1 MKSST
6 FFWIIILL
14 SNFIFAED
22 KIKGM
27 VKDSKNQKPISDVN
41 IYLKKSR
48 TGTTSDENGEFVL
61 YIKNDKDE
69 LEIEFSHVAYESVFI
84 YGWNKDFIEIE
95 MNEVFLQLDDIVVT
109 SMKCEYNLSNV
120 PIYTEIINKSAIRQ
134 SGAVTLNDLMEQT
147 PGISKNYDVHGSFDY
162 NLLGLD
168 SKYILILKDGNPITG
183 KFNDKVDLDQIM
195 VLNTDRIEIIKGPGS
210 ALYGT
215 EAMGGVINIISDKS
229 IKKNKVEVQLRK
241 ISYEDDIKKFQ
252 NGSSGDVL
260 SLTYG
265 KSYKAFE
272 FQSSILSQRLRKNG
286 SNNDLGKDKIDKL
299 NIDGQLGWESSN
311 EKNEVNIRFIYFD
324 QLDGAKEL
332 TSTGYL
338 VSSNSTNIDRK
349 DIKVDY
355 KKIINKNV
363 TFFQNISSSHYSR
376 EYNQSGIDSTFF
388 RLNMAKESLIDYEAK
403 INFNTSVYNWI
414 AGFEYSEPGYNNM
427 RLRDT
432 THRRTLKGLFLQNQ
446 YMMSEKINLVT
457 GFRSDIYNKK
467 IVYNPRIAL
476 MFNFNTKIK
485 YRLSYGEGFRV
496 PSILETFIDFYNID
510 QGYMVKGN
518 PNLKPEK
525 SKGLTFNLDFSGNNR
540 FRLNF
545 LGYYN
550 IFTNKISTE
559 QQTNAAVSPTTFSY
573 QNISEATFKG
583 FEIFSDFILDNTST
597 IRLNLNLRE
606 SNDENGMELP
616 RTIPVSTGINYT
628 QNIQRYRLRLILNY
642 SYNRR
647 TKSVSSFEIL
657 DLRLNKKISK
667 NFSLNIG
674 IKNIGN
680 FTDSEYGPYIGRST
694 YIEMTK
700 Q

>member
-215 EAMGGVINIISDKS
+215 EAMGGVINIISDKN

-355 KKIINKNV
+355 KKIINKNI

-525 SKGLTFNLDFSGNNR
+525 SKGLTFNLDFSGKNR

-550 IFTNKISTE
+550 IFTNKILTE

>member
-14 SNFIFAED
+14 SNFIFAEE

-61 YIKNDKDE
+61 DIKNDKDE

-134 SGAVTLNDLMEQT
+134 SGAVTLSDLMEQT

-195 VLNTDRIEIIKGPGS
+195 VSNTDRIEIIKGPGS

-215 EAMGGVINIISDKS
+215 EAMGGVINIISDKN

-286 SNNDLGKDKIDKL
+286 SNNDMGKDKIDKL

-432 THRRTLKGLFLQNQ
+432 THRRILKGLFLQNQ

-476 MFNFNTKIK
+476 MFNFNKKIK

-525 SKGLTFNLDFSGNNR
+525 SKGLTFNLDFSGKNR

-559 QQTNAAVSPTTFSY
+559 QQTNTAVSPTTFSY

-583 FEIFSDFILDNTST
+583 FEIFSDFILDNTRT

>member
-61 YIKNDKDE
+61 DIKNDKDE

-134 SGAVTLNDLMEQT
+134 SGAVTLSDLMEQT

-195 VLNTDRIEIIKGPGS
+195 VSNTDRIEIIKGPGS

-215 EAMGGVINIISDKS
+215 EAMGGVINIISDKN

-241 ISYEDDIKKFQ
+241 ISYEDDIKEFQ

-414 AGFEYSEPGYNNM
+414 VGFEYSEPGYNNM

-476 MFNFNTKIK
+476 MFNFNKKIK

-583 FEIFSDFILDNTST
+583 FEMFSDFILDNTST

>member
-61 YIKNDKDE
+61 DIKNDKDE

-134 SGAVTLNDLMEQT
+134 SGAVTLSDLMEQT

-195 VLNTDRIEIIKGPGS
+195 VSNTDRIEIIKGPGS

-215 EAMGGVINIISDKS
+215 EAMGGVINIISDKN

-432 THRRTLKGLFLQNQ
+432 THRRILKGLFLQNQ

-476 MFNFNTKIK
+476 MFNFNKKIK

-559 QQTNAAVSPTTFSY
+559 QQTNTAVSPTTFSY

>member
-61 YIKNDKDE
+61 DIKNDKDE

-134 SGAVTLNDLMEQT
+134 SGAVTLSDLMEQT

-195 VLNTDRIEIIKGPGS
+195 VSNTDRIEIIKGPGS

-215 EAMGGVINIISDKS
+215 EAMGGVINIISDKN

-476 MFNFNTKIK
+476 MFNFNKKIK

>member
-1 MKSST
+1 MKSLP
-6 FFWIIILL
+6 FFWIIFLL
-14 SNFIFAED
+14 INFILAENE
-22 KIKGM
+22 IKGI
-27 VKDSKNQKPISDVN
+27 VKDSKNKKPISDVN
-41 IYLKKSR
+41 IYLKKSK
-48 TGTTSDENGEFVL
+48 TGTTSDKNGEFIL
-61 YIKNDKDE
+61 DIKNDKDD
-69 LEIEFSHVAYESVFI
+69 LEIEFGHVAYESVFI
-84 YGWNKDFIEIE
+84 YDWNNEFIEIE

-120 PIYTEIINKSAIRQ
+120 PIYTEIINKSTIRQ
-134 SGAVTLNDLMEQT
+134 SGAVTLSDLMEQT

-195 VLNTDRIEIIKGPGS
+195 VSNTDRIEIIKGPGS

-215 EAMGGVINIISDKS
+215 EAMGGVINIISDKN

-311 EKNEVNIRFIYFD
+311 EKNEVNIRLIYFD

-476 MFNFNTKIK
+476 MFNFNKKIK

-583 FEIFSDFILDNTST
+583 FEIFSDFILDNTRT

-667 NFSLNIG
+667 NFSLNMG

>member
-61 YIKNDKDE
+61 DIKNDKDE

-120 PIYTEIINKSAIRQ
+120 PIYTEIINKSTIRQ
-134 SGAVTLNDLMEQT
+134 SGAVTLSDLMEQT

-195 VLNTDRIEIIKGPGS
+195 VSNTDRIEIIKGPGS

-215 EAMGGVINIISDKS
+215 EAMGGVINIISDKN

-355 KKIINKNV
+355 KKIINKNI

-432 THRRTLKGLFLQNQ
+432 THRRILKGLFLQNQ

-476 MFNFNTKIK
+476 MFNFNKKIK

-525 SKGLTFNLDFSGNNR
+525 SKGLTFNLDFSGKNR

-550 IFTNKISTE
+550 IFTNKILTE

-583 FEIFSDFILDNTST
+583 FEIFSDFILDNTRT

-680 FTDSEYGPYIGRST
+680 FTDLEYGPYIGRST

>member
-476 MFNFNTKIK
+476 MFNFNKKIK

>member
-559 QQTNAAVSPTTFSY
+559 QQTNAAVSSTTFSY

>member
-61 YIKNDKDE
+61 DIKNDKDE

-134 SGAVTLNDLMEQT
+134 SGAVTLSDLMEQT

-195 VLNTDRIEIIKGPGS
+195 VSNTDRIEIIKGPGS

-215 EAMGGVINIISDKS
+215 EAMGGVINIISDKN

-432 THRRTLKGLFLQNQ
+432 THRRILKGLFLQNQ

-476 MFNFNTKIK
+476 MFNFNKKIK

-525 SKGLTFNLDFSGNNR
+525 SKGLTFNLDFSGKNR

-550 IFTNKISTE
+550 IFTNKILTE

-583 FEIFSDFILDNTST
+583 FEIFSDFILDNTRT

-680 FTDSEYGPYIGRST
+680 FTDLEYGPYIGRST

>member
-1 MKSST
+1 MKILPSL
-6 FFWIIILL
+6 WIMFLFL
-14 SNFIFAED
+14 NFILAENE
-22 KIKGM
+22 IKGI
-27 VKDSKNQKPISDVN
+27 VKDSKNKKPISDVN
-41 IYLKKSR
+41 IYLKKSK
-48 TGTTSDENGEFVL
+48 TGTTSDKNGEFIL
-61 YIKNDKDE
+61 DIKNDKDD
-69 LEIEFSHVAYESVFI
+69 LEIEFGHVAYESVFI
-84 YGWNKDFIEIE
+84 YDWNNEFIEIE

-134 SGAVTLNDLMEQT
+134 SGAVTLGDLMEQT
-147 PGISKNYDVHGSFDY
+147 PGISKNYDAHGSFDY

-168 SKYILILKDGNPITG
+168 SKYILILKDGNPIIG

-195 VLNTDRIEIIKGPGS
+195 VSNTDRIEIIKGPGS

-215 EAMGGVINIISDKS
+215 EAMGGVINIISDKNLN
-229 IKKNKVEVQLRK
+229 KNKVEVQLRK
-241 ISYEDDIKKFQ
+241 VSYEDDIKEFL
-252 NGSSGDVL
+252 NGSSGDLL

-265 KSYKAFE
+265 RPYKAFE
-272 FQSSILSQRLRKNG
+272 FQWSILSQRLRKNG
-286 SNNDLGKDKIDKL
+286 SNNALGKDKLDKL
-299 NIDGQLGWESSN
+299 NIDGQLGWESRN
-311 EKNEVNIRFIYFD
+311 KKNDLNIRFSYFD
-324 QLDGAKEL
+324 QIDGAKEL
-332 TSTGYL
+332 TSSGYL

-349 DIKVDY
+349 EIKIDY
-355 KKIINKNV
+355 KKVVNQNV
-363 TFFQNISSSHYSR
+363 TFFQNISSSHYYR
-376 EYNQSGIDSTFF
+376 KYNQSGIDSTFL
-388 RLNMAKESLIDYEAK
+388 RENMAEESLIDYEAK
-403 INFNTSVYNWI
+403 INFNTSVYNLVV
-414 AGFEYSEPGYNNM
+414 GLEYSEPGYSNM

-446 YMMSEKINLVT
+446 YTMSEKINLVA
-457 GFRSDIYNKK
+457 GLRSDIYNKK
-467 IVYNPRIAL
+467 IVYNPRVAL
-476 MFNFNTKIK
+476 MFNFNEKIK

-518 PNLKPEK
+518 PNLEPEK
-525 SKGLTFNLDFSGNNR
+525 SKGLTFNLDFSNDNSL
-540 FRLNF
+540 RLNF

-550 IFTNKISTE
+550 VFYNKISTE
-559 QQTNAAVSPTTFSY
+559 QQTNSAMLPTVFSY

-583 FEIFSDFILDNTST
+583 FEIFSDYILDNTST

-606 SNDENGMELP
+606 NNDGNGIELP

-647 TKSVSSFEIL
+647 TEPVSFEIV
-657 DLRLNKKISK
+657 DLRLNKKMSK

-680 FTDSEYGPYIGRST
+680 FTDLEYGPYLGRST
-694 YIEMTK
+694 YIEIIK

>member
-61 YIKNDKDE
+61 DIKNDKDE

-120 PIYTEIINKSAIRQ
+120 PIYTEIINKSTIRQ
-134 SGAVTLNDLMEQT
+134 SGAVTLSDLMEQT

-195 VLNTDRIEIIKGPGS
+195 VSNTDRIEIIKGPGS

-215 EAMGGVINIISDKS
+215 EAMGGVINIISDKN

-432 THRRTLKGLFLQNQ
+432 THRRILKGLFLQNQ

-476 MFNFNTKIK
+476 MFNFNKKIK

-680 FTDSEYGPYIGRST
+680 FTDLEYGPYIGRST

>member
-61 YIKNDKDE
+61 DIKNDKDE

-134 SGAVTLNDLMEQT
+134 SGAVTLSDLMEQT

-195 VLNTDRIEIIKGPGS
+195 VSNTDRIEIIKGPGS

-215 EAMGGVINIISDKS
+215 EAMGGVINIISDKN

-476 MFNFNTKIK
+476 MFNFNKKIK

-616 RTIPVSTGINYT
+616 RTIPLSTGINYT

-680 FTDSEYGPYIGRST
+680 FTDSEYGPYIGRSA

>member
-1 MKSST
+1 MKSLT

-61 YIKNDKDE
+61 DIKNDKDE

-134 SGAVTLNDLMEQT
+134 SGAVTLSDLMEQT

-195 VLNTDRIEIIKGPGS
+195 VSNTDRIEIIKGPGS

-215 EAMGGVINIISDKS
+215 EAMGGVINIISDKN

-467 IVYNPRIAL
+467 IVHNPRIAL
-476 MFNFNTKIK
+476 MFNFNKKIK

-680 FTDSEYGPYIGRST
+680 FTDLEYGPYIGRST

>member
-1 MKSST
+1 MKSLT

-61 YIKNDKDE
+61 DIKNDKDE

-134 SGAVTLNDLMEQT
+134 SGAVTLSDLMEQT

-195 VLNTDRIEIIKGPGS
+195 VSNTDRIEIIKGPGS

-215 EAMGGVINIISDKS
+215 EAMGGVINIISDKN

-476 MFNFNTKIK
+476 MFNFNKKIK

-559 QQTNAAVSPTTFSY
+559 QQTNAAVSPTSFSY

-680 FTDSEYGPYIGRST
+680 FTDLEYGPYIGRST

>member
-1 MKSST
+1 MKIST

-61 YIKNDKDE
+61 DIKNDKDE

-95 MNEVFLQLDDIVVT
+95 MDEVFLQLDDIVVT

-134 SGAVTLNDLMEQT
+134 SGAVTLSDLMEQT

-195 VLNTDRIEIIKGPGS
+195 VSNTDRIEIIKGPGS

-215 EAMGGVINIISDKS
+215 EAMGGVINIISDKN

-299 NIDGQLGWESSN
+299 NIEGQLGWESSN

-355 KKIINKNV
+355 KKIINKNI

-476 MFNFNTKIK
+476 MFNFNKKIK

-573 QNISEATFKG
+573 QNISEATLKG

-694 YIEMTK
+694 YIEITK

>member
-61 YIKNDKDE
+61 DIKNDKDE

-120 PIYTEIINKSAIRQ
+120 PIYTEIINKSTIRQ
-134 SGAVTLNDLMEQT
+134 SGAVTLSDLMEQT

-195 VLNTDRIEIIKGPGS
+195 VSNTDRIEIIKGPGS

-215 EAMGGVINIISDKS
+215 EAMGGVINIISDKN

-467 IVYNPRIAL
+467 TVYNPRIAL
-476 MFNFNTKIK
+476 MFNFNKKIK

-525 SKGLTFNLDFSGNNR
+525 SKGLTFNLDFSGKNR

>member
-61 YIKNDKDE
+61 DIKNDKDE

-134 SGAVTLNDLMEQT
+134 SGAVTLSDLMEQT

-195 VLNTDRIEIIKGPGS
+195 VSNTDRIEIIKGPGS

-215 EAMGGVINIISDKS
+215 EAMGGVINIISDKN

-432 THRRTLKGLFLQNQ
+432 THRRILKGLFLQNQ

-476 MFNFNTKIK
+476 MFNFNKKIK

>member
-1 MKSST
+1 MKSSP
-6 FFWIIILL
+6 FFWIIFLL
-14 SNFIFAED
+14 INFILAENE
-22 KIKGM
+22 IKGI
-27 VKDSKNQKPISDVN
+27 VKDSKNKKPISDVN
-41 IYLKKSR
+41 IYLKKSK
-48 TGTTSDENGEFVL
+48 TGTTSDKNGEFIL
-61 YIKNDKDE
+61 DIKNDKDD
-69 LEIEFSHVAYESVFI
+69 LEIEFGHVAYESVFI
-84 YGWNKDFIEIE
+84 YDWNNEFIEIE

-134 SGAVTLNDLMEQT
+134 SGAVTLGDLMEQT
-147 PGISKNYDVHGSFDY
+147 PGISKNYDAHGSFDY

-195 VLNTDRIEIIKGPGS
+195 VSNTDRIEIIKGPGS

-215 EAMGGVINIISDKS
+215 EAMGGVINIISDKNLN
-229 IKKNKVEVQLRK
+229 KNKVEVQLRK
-241 ISYEDDIKKFQ
+241 VSYEDDIKEFL
-252 NGSSGDVL
+252 NGSSGDLL

-265 KSYKAFE
+265 RPYKAFE
-272 FQSSILSQRLRKNG
+272 FQWSILSQRLRKNG
-286 SNNDLGKDKIDKL
+286 SNNALGKDKLDKL
-299 NIDGQLGWESSN
+299 NIDGQLGWESRN
-311 EKNEVNIRFIYFD
+311 KKNDLNIRFSYFD
-324 QLDGAKEL
+324 QIDGAKEL
-332 TSTGYL
+332 TSSGYL

-349 DIKVDY
+349 DIKIDY
-355 KKIINKNV
+355 KKVVNQNV

-376 EYNQSGIDSTFF
+376 KYNQSGIDSTFL
-388 RLNMAKESLIDYEAK
+388 RENMAEESLIDYEAK
-403 INFNTSVYNWI
+403 INFNTSVYNLVV
-414 AGFEYSEPGYNNM
+414 GLEYSEPGYSNM

-446 YMMSEKINLVT
+446 YKVSEKINLVA
-457 GFRSDIYNKK
+457 GLRSDIYNKK
-467 IVYNPRIAL
+467 IVYNPRVAL
-476 MFNFNTKIK
+476 MFNFNEKIK

-518 PNLKPEK
+518 PNLEPEK
-525 SKGLTFNLDFSGNNR
+525 SKGLTFNLDFSNDNS

-550 IFTNKISTE
+550 VFYNKISTE
-559 QQTNAAVSPTTFSY
+559 QQTNSAMLPTVFSY

-583 FEIFSDFILDNTST
+583 FEIFSDYILDNTST

-606 SNDENGMELP
+606 NNDGNGIELP

-647 TKSVSSFEIL
+647 TEPVSFEIV

-680 FTDSEYGPYIGRST
+680 FTDSEYGPYLGRST
-694 YIEMTK
+694 YIEIIK

>member
-61 YIKNDKDE
+61 DIKNDKDE

-134 SGAVTLNDLMEQT
+134 SGAVTLSDLMEQT

-195 VLNTDRIEIIKGPGS
+195 VSNTDRIEIIKGPGS

-215 EAMGGVINIISDKS
+215 EAMGGVINIISDKN

-299 NIDGQLGWESSN
+299 NIDGQLGWESRN
-311 EKNEVNIRFIYFD
+311 EKNKVNIRFIYFD

-432 THRRTLKGLFLQNQ
+432 THRRILKGLFLQNQ

-476 MFNFNTKIK
+476 MFNFNKKIK

-550 IFTNKISTE
+550 IFTNKILTE

-583 FEIFSDFILDNTST
+583 FEIFSDFILDNTRT

>member
-61 YIKNDKDE
+61 DIKNDKDE

-134 SGAVTLNDLMEQT
+134 SGAVTLSDLMEQT

-195 VLNTDRIEIIKGPGS
+195 VSNTDRIEIIKGPGS

-215 EAMGGVINIISDKS
+215 EAMGGVINIISDKN

-355 KKIINKNV
+355 KKIINKNI

-432 THRRTLKGLFLQNQ
+432 THRRILKGLFLQNQ

-476 MFNFNTKIK
+476 MFNFNKKIK

-525 SKGLTFNLDFSGNNR
+525 SKGLTFNLDFSGKNR

-550 IFTNKISTE
+550 IFTNKILTE

-583 FEIFSDFILDNTST
+583 FEIFSDFILDNTRT

>member
-61 YIKNDKDE
+61 DIKNDKDE

-134 SGAVTLNDLMEQT
+134 SGAVTLSDLMEQT

-162 NLLGLD
+162 NLMGLD

-195 VLNTDRIEIIKGPGS
+195 VSNTDRIEIIKGPGS

-215 EAMGGVINIISDKS
+215 EAMGGVINIISDKN

-299 NIDGQLGWESSN
+299 NIDGQLGWESRN

-432 THRRTLKGLFLQNQ
+432 THRRILKGLFLQNQ

-476 MFNFNTKIK
+476 MFNFNKKIK

-583 FEIFSDFILDNTST
+583 FEIFSDFILDNTRT

-667 NFSLNIG
+667 NLSLNIG

>member
-61 YIKNDKDE
+61 DIKNDKDE

-120 PIYTEIINKSAIRQ
+120 PIYTEIINKSTIRQ
-134 SGAVTLNDLMEQT
+134 SGAVTLSDLMEQT

-195 VLNTDRIEIIKGPGS
+195 VSNTDRIEIIKGPGS

-215 EAMGGVINIISDKS
+215 EAMGGVINIISDKN

-432 THRRTLKGLFLQNQ
+432 THRRILKGLFLQNQ

-476 MFNFNTKIK
+476 MFNFNKKIK

>member
-1 MKSST
+1 
-6 FFWIIILL
+6 
-14 SNFIFAED
+14 
-22 KIKGM
+22 
-27 VKDSKNQKPISDVN
+27 
-41 IYLKKSR
+41 
-48 TGTTSDENGEFVL
+48 
-61 YIKNDKDE
+61 
-69 LEIEFSHVAYESVFI
+69 
-84 YGWNKDFIEIE
+84 
-95 MNEVFLQLDDIVVT
+95 
-109 SMKCEYNLSNV
+109 
-120 PIYTEIINKSAIRQ
+120 
-134 SGAVTLNDLMEQT
+134 
-147 PGISKNYDVHGSFDY
+147 
-162 NLLGLD
+162 
-168 SKYILILKDGNPITG
+168 
-183 KFNDKVDLDQIM
+183 
-195 VLNTDRIEIIKGPGS
+195 
-210 ALYGT
+210 
-215 EAMGGVINIISDKS
+215 
-229 IKKNKVEVQLRK
+229 
-241 ISYEDDIKKFQ
+241 
-252 NGSSGDVL
+252 
-260 SLTYG
+260 
-265 KSYKAFE
+265 
-272 FQSSILSQRLRKNG
+272 
-286 SNNDLGKDKIDKL
+286 
-299 NIDGQLGWESSN
+299 
-311 EKNEVNIRFIYFD
+311 
-324 QLDGAKEL
+324 
-332 TSTGYL
+332 
-338 VSSNSTNIDRK
+338 
-349 DIKVDY
+349 
-355 KKIINKNV
+355 
-363 TFFQNISSSHYSR
+363 
-376 EYNQSGIDSTFF
+376 
-388 RLNMAKESLIDYEAK
+388 
-403 INFNTSVYNWI
+403 
-414 AGFEYSEPGYNNM
+414 
-427 RLRDT
+427 
-432 THRRTLKGLFLQNQ
+432 
-446 YMMSEKINLVT
+446 MMSEKINLVT

-476 MFNFNTKIK
+476 MFNFNKKIK

-518 PNLKPEK
+518 SNLKPEK
-525 SKGLTFNLDFSGNNR
+525 SKGLTFNLDFSGKNR

-583 FEIFSDFILDNTST
+583 IEIFSDFILDNTRT

-657 DLRLNKKISK
+657 DIRLNKKISK

>member
-61 YIKNDKDE
+61 DIKNDKDK

-84 YGWNKDFIEIE
+84 YGWNKGFIEIE

-134 SGAVTLNDLMEQT
+134 SGAVTLSDLMEQT

-195 VLNTDRIEIIKGPGS
+195 VSNTDRIEIIKGPGS

-215 EAMGGVINIISDKS
+215 EAMGGVINIISDKN

-338 VSSNSTNIDRK
+338 ISSNSTNIDRK

-467 IVYNPRIAL
+467 TVYNPRIAL
-476 MFNFNTKIK
+476 MFNFNKKIK

-559 QQTNAAVSPTTFSY
+559 QQTNAAFSPTTFSY

>member
-61 YIKNDKDE
+61 DIKNDKDE

-84 YGWNKDFIEIE
+84 YGWNKGFIEIE

-134 SGAVTLNDLMEQT
+134 SGAVTLSDLMEQT

-195 VLNTDRIEIIKGPGS
+195 VSNTDRIEIIKGPGS

-215 EAMGGVINIISDKS
+215 EAMGGVINIISDKN

-338 VSSNSTNIDRK
+338 ISSNSTNIDRK

-467 IVYNPRIAL
+467 TVYNPRIAL
-476 MFNFNTKIK
+476 MFNFNKKIK

>member
-6 FFWIIILL
+6 FFWITILL

-27 VKDSKNQKPISDVN
+27 VKDSKNKKPISDVN

-61 YIKNDKDE
+61 DIKNDKDE

-120 PIYTEIINKSAIRQ
+120 PIYTEIINKSTIRQ
-134 SGAVTLNDLMEQT
+134 SGAVTLSDLMEQT

-195 VLNTDRIEIIKGPGS
+195 VSNTDRIEIIKGPGS

-215 EAMGGVINIISDKS
+215 EAMGGVINIISDKN

-299 NIDGQLGWESSN
+299 NIDGQLGWESRN

-324 QLDGAKEL
+324 QLDGAK
-332 TSTGYL
+332 
-338 VSSNSTNIDRK
+338 
-349 DIKVDY
+349 
-355 KKIINKNV
+355 
-363 TFFQNISSSHYSR
+363 
-376 EYNQSGIDSTFF
+376 
-388 RLNMAKESLIDYEAK
+388 
-403 INFNTSVYNWI
+403 
-414 AGFEYSEPGYNNM
+414 
-427 RLRDT
+427 
-432 THRRTLKGLFLQNQ
+432 
-446 YMMSEKINLVT
+446 
-457 GFRSDIYNKK
+457 
-467 IVYNPRIAL
+467 
-476 MFNFNTKIK
+476 
-485 YRLSYGEGFRV
+485 
-496 PSILETFIDFYNID
+496 
-510 QGYMVKGN
+510 
-518 PNLKPEK
+518 
-525 SKGLTFNLDFSGNNR
+525 
-540 FRLNF
+540 
-545 LGYYN
+545 
-550 IFTNKISTE
+550 
-559 QQTNAAVSPTTFSY
+559 
-573 QNISEATFKG
+573 
-583 FEIFSDFILDNTST
+583 
-597 IRLNLNLRE
+597 
-606 SNDENGMELP
+606 
-616 RTIPVSTGINYT
+616 
-628 QNIQRYRLRLILNY
+628 
-642 SYNRR
+642 
-647 TKSVSSFEIL
+647 
-657 DLRLNKKISK
+657 
-667 NFSLNIG
+667 
-674 IKNIGN
+674 
-680 FTDSEYGPYIGRST
+680 
-694 YIEMTK
+694 
-700 Q
+700 

>member
-61 YIKNDKDE
+61 DIKNDKDE

-120 PIYTEIINKSAIRQ
+120 PIYTEIINKSTIRQ
-134 SGAVTLNDLMEQT
+134 SGAVTLSDLMEQT

-195 VLNTDRIEIIKGPGS
+195 VSNTDRIEIIKGPGS

-215 EAMGGVINIISDKS
+215 EAMGGVINIISDKN

-299 NIDGQLGWESSN
+299 NIDGQLGWESRN

-324 QLDGAKEL
+324 QLDEAKEL

-355 KKIINKNV
+355 KKIINKNI

-432 THRRTLKGLFLQNQ
+432 THRRILKGLFLQNQ

-476 MFNFNTKIK
+476 MFNFNKKIK

-525 SKGLTFNLDFSGNNR
+525 SKGLTFNLDFSGKNR

-559 QQTNAAVSPTTFSY
+559 QQTNAAVSPITFSY
-573 QNISEATFKG
+573 QNISEATLKG
-583 FEIFSDFILDNTST
+583 FEIFSDFILDNTRT

-667 NFSLNIG
+667 NFSLNMG

>member
-1 MKSST
+1 
-6 FFWIIILL
+6 
-14 SNFIFAED
+14 
-22 KIKGM
+22 M

-559 QQTNAAVSPTTFSY
+559 QQTNAAVSSTTFSY

>member
-1 MKSST
+1 MKIST

-61 YIKNDKDE
+61 DIKNDKDE

-95 MNEVFLQLDDIVVT
+95 MDEVFLQLDDIVVT

-134 SGAVTLNDLMEQT
+134 SGAVTLSDLMEQT

-195 VLNTDRIEIIKGPGS
+195 VSNTDRIEIIKGPGS

-215 EAMGGVINIISDKS
+215 EAMGGVINIISDKN

-299 NIDGQLGWESSN
+299 NIDGQLGWESRN
-311 EKNEVNIRFIYFD
+311 RKNDLNIRFSYFD
-324 QLDGAKEL
+324 QKDGAKEL
-332 TSTGYL
+332 TSSGFL

-349 DIKVDY
+349 DIKIDY
-355 KKIINKNV
+355 KKIVNQSV
-363 TFFQNISSSHYSR
+363 TLFQNISSSHYSR
-376 EYNQSGIDSTFF
+376 KYNQSGIDSTFL
-388 RLNMAKESLIDYEAK
+388 RENMAEESLIDYEAK
-403 INFNTSVYNWI
+403 INFNTSVYNLI
-414 AGFEYSEPGYNNM
+414 GGFEYSEPGYSNM

-446 YMMSEKINLVT
+446 YMMSEKINLVA
-457 GFRSDIYNKK
+457 GLRSDIYNEK

-476 MFNFNTKIK
+476 MFNFNEKIK

-518 PNLKPEK
+518 PNLEPEK
-525 SKGLTFNLDFSGNNR
+525 SKGLTFNLDFSNDNS
-540 FRLNF
+540 FRLNL

-550 IFTNKISTE
+550 VFYNKISTE
-559 QQTNAAVSPTTFSY
+559 QQTNATVSPIIFSY

-583 FEIFSDFILDNTST
+583 FEIFSDYILNNTST

-606 SNDENGMELP
+606 NNDEDGIELP

-628 QNIQRYRLRLILNY
+628 QNFQRYRLRLILNY

-647 TKSVSSFEIL
+647 TESASSFEIV
-657 DLRLNKKISK
+657 DLRLNKMMSK

-680 FTDSEYGPYIGRST
+680 FTDSENGPYIGRST
-694 YIEMTK
+694 YIEIIK